1 MQALAALA
9 AEMRALGV
17 RSLAIEL
24 DSPVLPTYE
33 APEPTEL
40 VELAPPRPE
49 KPSTHCI
56 VEGCHQAKE
65 GVFGAALDYCA
76 VHALREAGV
85 R

>member
-1 MQALAALA
+1 MQSLVSLT

-24 DSPVLPTYE
+24 ESPVSPTYE
-33 APEPTEL
+33 APEP
-40 VELAPPRPE
+40 VELTPERPE
-49 KPSTHCI
+49 KPSGHCV
-56 VEGCHQAKE
+56 VEGCSQPRE
-65 GVFGAALDYCA
+65 GVFGAALEFCA

>member
-1 MQALAALA
+1 M
-9 AEMRALGV
+9 GV

-24 DSPVLPTYE
+24 DSPVSPTYE

-40 VELAPPRPE
+40 VDMSPPTE